1 MSDVKNSLSSI
12 VDNLIKLQR
21 NNTEIL
27 TKLSAVVNS
36 DSDVVT
42 LTLEDIANDNI
53 KTVTIPSFG
62 ALKKD
67 IERLDENITQISALN
82 NKDASVQLPDGTFR
96 TIVKSTLK
104 KSADDI
110 TTIQTP
116 TGFQS
121 KSNWFFESFLNPLL
135 YVGLN
140 FPTQLNPDT
149 IKVKMQKFILN
160 LDSDAKLNIF
170 NSQIKNNPDLSYANF
185 LDIIN
190 TNAILYTI
198 DDDILDLPPVE
209 PRFYGNFSVLRVF
222 ESTEDILVDGVNATK
237 KSQKFQLDKLTYN
250 DKNSS
255 TLETQQIKVGDSLL
269 VNKNDKSTRYKVT
282 GIDFETFTISVI
294 LAEGYDSVNI
304 GADNL
309 SFYPVEA
316 ISPEIRVG
324 IGFNEYLSVF
334 LKPINPDSNRPADN
348 YSPGISF
355 YSNELT
361 IKDTDSVIKTLDTY
375 YQEKVVDFG
384 AVLFSMTQENIPPVS
399 KAVIPNIPGAIPSDF
414 KVVQI
419 NKHATDGQSNEDIKS
434 LNKEKTSLKSEL
446 GDIDKAISTKR
457 QQISTKNYKSDIE
470 RDSDSNQLKTLIE
483 KRAATESLYNSVVSD
498 ILTKAED
505 KTTSTANAKYRVRGF
520 WPLPTSKIATDGS
533 EQSVIQFKIEYRY
546 LTKGGAANN
555 LQEFDFVDSDGN
567 TQKGIYSNWVC
578 MRSALRERGFDSD
591 SGRYYWKDQDTENGE
606 QVNINQLDI
615 AIRPNETVEIR
626 IKSLSE
632 AGYPANP
639 IESDWCNIVTVEFP
653 DDLGISKDILSIID
667 ETNNEKVKVRL
678 NEDLTAKGVYSHIDD
693 QFVQNSIT
701 WKHQSANIAS
711 GFLSEERNIISLLD
725 YLKSLEDKISSLEA
739 QINKTVGIL
748 LVKVEDESGN
758 QKIVQNN
765 SSIPIF
771 AGNYKDEVSSLDEPK
786 GTIITKNYFIRI
798 ENDAATP
805 IQLSAALVENNAS
818 IGAVNEFGS
827 KFEAAQS
834 INYELPTL
842 GLSNPPISDINASP
856 KLAYNLPFQS
866 SQVKGQFI
874 YSRNKDITSVKTIV
888 TSTGNITTDRNQFDP
903 LTAIPLTPVVD
914 NYKKDNDFFVWDGQ
928 AVSSTVV
935 NGIKSD
941 DLIDG
946 NLDGK
951 IFVHCQHPD
960 LHDNVFIP
968 NPTSGPYL
976 TTQDWID
983 RNTTVNK
990 NANLEVST
998 NNSSTYFLQ
1007 TGFKSLL
1014 STDSQSNSFID
1025 ITNKI
1030 SFQEND
1036 KYLLGAGSCGS
1047 YLYVSPLS
1055 YEDVRVE
1062 GNDLVSKKELNSG
1075 STNAIVLQVV
1085 YQYRMTD
1092 YFGPGKLGI
1101 GKVSGKDGVTQLQ
1114 YTKILGLDIYY
1125 DKSKFSFDLEISAR
1139 YKSNSISTSDVPS
1152 STFQNTI
1159 NQTTNNI
1166 SQITPTIS

>member
-361 IKDTDSVIKTLDTY
+361 IKDTDSIIKTLDTY

-399 KAVIPNIPGAIPSDF
+399 KAIVPNVPEAVANDF

-434 LNKEKTSLKSEL
+434 LNKEKLSLKSEL
-446 GDIDKAISTKR
+446 GDLDKAISTKR
-457 QQISTKNYKSDIE
+457 QSISTKNYKSDIQ
-470 RDSDSNQLKTLIE
+470 RDSDANQLKTLIE

-520 WPLPTSKIATDGS
+520 WPLPTNRIATDGS

-555 LQEFDFVDSDGN
+555 LQEFDFTDADGN
-567 TQKGIYSNWVC
+567 TQKGVYSNWVC
-578 MRSALRERGFDSD
+578 MKSSLRERFFDINT
-591 SGRYYWKDQDTENGE
+591 GRYYWKEQSTENGE

-615 AIRPNETVEIR
+615 PIRPNETVEIR

-639 IESDWCNIVTVEFP
+639 IESEFCNIVSIEFP

-678 NEDLTAKGVYSHIDD
+678 NEDLTERGVYTHIDD

-748 LVKVEDESGN
+748 LVKVEDEAGN
-758 QKIVQNN
+758 QKIIQNN
-765 SSIPIF
+765 TNTSIF

-798 ENDAATP
+798 ENEAATP
-805 IQLSAALVENNAS
+805 IQLSAALIDNNAS
-818 IGAVNEFGS
+818 NDDFGS
-827 KFEAAQS
+827 KFER
-834 INYELPTL
+834 PTSQYLNPSL
-842 GLSNPPISDINASP
+842 GLSNPSIDDISASA
-856 KLAYNLPFQS
+856 KLAQYLPYQS
-866 SQVKGQFI
+866 AQVKGQFI
-874 YSRNKDITSVKTIV
+874 YSRNQDITAVKTLYKTNGSLTNNFYTFDALV
-888 TSTGNITTDRNQFDP
+888 TG
-903 LTAIPLTPVVD
+903 AG
-914 NYKKDNDFFVWDGQ
+914 NYKTNNKFFIWDGTLPT
-928 AVSSTVV
+928 S
-935 NGIKSD
+935 
-941 DLIDG
+941 IDIQG
-946 NLDGK
+946 EEVDS
-951 IFVHCQHPD
+951 FTFAPDQVYVHCQHPD
-960 LHDNVFIP
+960 LST
-968 NPTSGPYL
+968 NPFTISASGTYP
-976 TTQDWID
+976 TVGDWII
-983 RNTTVNK
+983 K
-990 NANLEVST
+990 NATVSRNANEKVGDT
-998 NNSSTYFLQ
+998 TTATSFFAQ
-1007 TGFKSLL
+1007 TEYDKGTLGSY
-1014 STDSQSNSFID
+1014 SD

-1036 KYLLGAGSCGS
+1036 KYLLGKRSCGS
-1047 YLYVSPLS
+1047 YLYLSPLN
-1055 YEDVRVE
+1055 YDDIRVD
-1062 GNDLVSKKELNSG
+1062 GNDKKSKKELPTG
-1075 STNAIVLQVV
+1075 SSSAVVLQVV

-1101 GKVSGKDGVTQLQ
+1101 GKISGEDGVTQLQ

-1125 DKSKFSFDLEISAR
+1125 DESKFSFDLEVTSR
-1139 YKSNSISTSDVPS
+1139 YKSNSIGTSDVPS
-1152 STFQNTI
+1152 SSFQNTI
-1159 NQTTNNI
+1159 NQTTNSV

>member
-36 DSDVVT
+36 DADVVT

-110 TTIQTP
+110 VKVQTP
-116 TGFQS
+116 TGFKS

-140 FPTQLNPDT
+140 FPTQLDPDT
-149 IKVKMQKFILN
+149 TKVKMQKFILN
-160 LDSDAKLNIF
+160 LDTEAKLNIF
-170 NSQIKNNPDLSYANF
+170 NLQIKNNPDLSYADF
-185 LDIIN
+185 LDLIN
-190 TNAILYTI
+190 TNGILYTI
-198 DDDILDLPPVE
+198 DDDVLDLPPVE

-222 ESTEDILVDGVNATK
+222 ESTENIVVDGVDTTK
-237 KSQKFQLDKLTYN
+237 KTQKFQLDKITYN

-255 TLETQQIKVGDSLL
+255 TLETQQLKVGDSLL

-361 IKDTDSVIKTLDTY
+361 IKDTDSVVKTLDTY

-399 KAVIPNIPGAIPSDF
+399 KAIVPNVPQAVVNDF

-434 LNKEKTSLKSEL
+434 LNKEKLSLKSEL
-446 GDIDKAISTKR
+446 GDLDKAISTKR

-470 RDSDSNQLKTLIE
+470 RDSDNNQLQTLIE

-520 WPLPTSKIATDGS
+520 WPLPENRIATDGS
-533 EQSVIQFKIEYRY
+533 EQSVIQFKIQYRY

-555 LQEFDFVDSDGN
+555 LQEFDFSDADGN
-567 TQKGIYSNWVC
+567 TQKGVYSNWVS
-578 MRSALRERGFDSD
+578 MKSPLRERYFDAD
-591 SGRYYWKDQDTENGE
+591 TGRYYWKEQDTENGE

-615 AIRPNETVEIR
+615 PIRPNETVEIK

-639 IESDWCNIVTVEFP
+639 IESEFCNIISIEFP

-678 NEDLTAKGVYSHIDD
+678 NEDLTERGVYTHIND

-711 GFLSEERNIISLLD
+711 GFLSEERNVISLLD

-748 LVKVEDESGN
+748 LIKVEDESGN

-765 SSIPIF
+765 TTVPIF

-805 IQLSAALVENNAS
+805 IQLSAALKSNVSSLAFDND
-818 IGAVNEFGS
+818 GS
-827 KFEAAQS
+827 KFEQASTQYS
-834 INYELPTL
+834 TLPSL
-842 GLSNPPISDINASP
+842 GLSNPANEDITNP
-856 KLAYNLPFQS
+856 NHTAYNLPYQS
-866 SQVKGQFI
+866 AQVKGQFI
-874 YSRNKDITSVKTIV
+874 YSRGSDITTTKDLFEAPNTILGNMHRFENNI
-888 TSTGNITTDRNQFDP
+888 STTTIN
-903 LTAIPLTPVVD
+903 
-914 NYKKDNDFFVWDGQ
+914 NYKVNSNFFIWDGVQ
-928 AVSSTVV
+928 TTSGVV
-935 NGIKSD
+935 NGHEASTVTFD
-941 DLIDG
+941 P
-946 NLDGK
+946 NQVY
-951 IFVHCQHPD
+951 VHCQHPD
-960 LHDNVFIP
+960 LFNTNTIVNDEWIDKNTSISRASNLNVFA
-968 NPTSGPYL
+968 NPTDFY
-976 TTQDWID
+976 
-983 RNTTVNK
+983 K
-990 NANLEVST
+990 
-998 NNSSTYFLQ
+998 Q
-1007 TGFKSLL
+1007 TAFGQGSIGAI
-1014 STDSQSNSFID
+1014 TDT
-1025 ITNKI
+1025 TNKI

-1036 KYLLGAGSCGS
+1036 KYLLGERSCGC
-1047 YLYVSPLS
+1047 YLYLSPLG
-1055 YEDVRVE
+1055 YENIRVE
-1062 GNDLVSKKELNSG
+1062 GNDKISKKELSLG
-1075 STNAIVLQVV
+1075 SSNAIVLQVV

-1092 YFGPGKLGI
+1092 YFGAGKLGI
-1101 GKVSGKDGVTQLQ
+1101 GKISGKDGITQLE
-1114 YTKILGLDIYY
+1114 YRKILGLDLYY
-1125 DKSKFSFDLEISAR
+1125 DESKFSFDIEITSR
-1139 YKSNSISTSDVPS
+1139 YKSNSISASDVPS

-1159 NQTTNNI
+1159 NQTTNNVN
-1166 SQITPTIS
+1166 QITPNI

>member
-1 MSDVKNSLSSI
+1 MSDVKNSLSSVI
-12 VDNLIKLQR
+12 DNLIKLQR

-36 DSDVVT
+36 DADVVT

-82 NKDASVQLPDGTFR
+82 NKDASIQLPDGTFR

-110 TTIQTP
+110 TSVQTP
-116 TGFQS
+116 IGFKS

-140 FPTQLNPDT
+140 FPAQLNPDT
-149 IKVKMQKFILN
+149 TKVKMQKFILN

-170 NSQIKNNPDLSYANF
+170 NSQIKNNPDLSYADF

-190 TNAILYTI
+190 SNAILYTI

-222 ESTEDILVDGVNATK
+222 ESTEDIIVDGVSATK

-282 GIDFETFTISVI
+282 GIDFETFTVSVI

-304 GADNL
+304 GANNL

-361 IKDTDSVIKTLDTY
+361 IKDTDSVVKTLDTY

-399 KAVIPNIPGAIPSDF
+399 KAVIPNVPEVVSTDF

-434 LNKEKTSLKSEL
+434 LNKEKISLKSEL

-470 RDSDSNQLKTLIE
+470 RDSDSNQLSTLIE

-520 WPLPTSKIATDGS
+520 WPLPTNKVATDGS

-555 LQEFDFVDSDGN
+555 LQEFDFVNADGN
-567 TQKGIYSNWVC
+567 TQKGVYSNWVS
-578 MRSALRERGFDSD
+578 MKSSLRERAFDSNT
-591 SGRYYWKDQDTENGE
+591 GRYYWKDQDTENGE

-615 AIRPNETVEIR
+615 AIRPNETVEVR

-639 IESDWCNIVTVEFP
+639 IESEWCNIVTVEFP

-678 NEDLTAKGVYSHIDD
+678 NEDLTERGVYTHIDD

-725 YLKSLEDKISSLEA
+725 YLKSLEDKIASLEA
-739 QINKTVGIL
+739 QINKTVGVL
-748 LVKVEDESGN
+748 LVKVEDENGN

-765 SSIPIF
+765 TTVPIF

-805 IQLSAALVENNAS
+805 IQLSAALKDNNSAITINEN
-818 IGAVNEFGS
+818 GS
-827 KFEAAQS
+827 KFTQVGGDYVVAPLA
-834 INYELPTL
+834 I
-842 GLSNPPISDINASP
+842 SNPTVEE
-856 KLAYNLPFQS
+856 LANIDTSTSSRTTFNLPYQS
-866 SQVKGQFI
+866 SQVKGQFVYI
-874 YSRNKDITSVKTIV
+874 RKNDITTVKTIYDNA
-888 TSTGNITTDRNQFDP
+888 TGLANDTYVFDGVG
-903 LTAIPLTPVVD
+903 LGTATADYKQD
-914 NYKKDNDFFVWDGQ
+914 NKFFVWDG
-928 AVSSTVV
+928 SDTTTTV
-935 NGIKSD
+935 NGTEPGTFSVNNIY
-941 DLIDG
+941 
-946 NLDGK
+946 
-951 IFVHCQHPD
+951 VHCQHPD
-960 LHDNVFIP
+960 LYN
-968 NPTSGPYL
+968 N
-976 TTQDWID
+976 
-983 RNTTVNK
+983 TVN
-990 NANLEVST
+990 ST
-998 NNSSTYFLQ
+998 NSLDWRIKNTSITKNSNKNFTDYPTDYYNQ
-1007 TGFKSLL
+1007 TGYLAGV
-1014 STDSQSNSFID
+1014 QNSID
-1025 ITNKI
+1025 MSNKI

-1036 KYLLGAGSCGS
+1036 KYLLGEYSCGS
-1047 YLYVSPLS
+1047 YLYLSPIS
-1055 YEDVRVE
+1055 YDDVRVS
-1062 GNDLVSKKELNSG
+1062 GNDLTSKKELDSG
-1075 STNAIVLQVV
+1075 SANAIVLQVV

-1101 GKVSGKDGVTQLQ
+1101 GKISGKDGVTQLE
-1114 YTKILGLDIYY
+1114 YRKILGLDIYY
-1125 DKSKFSFDLEISAR
+1125 DESKFSFDIEIASR
-1139 YKSNSISTSDVPS
+1139 YKSNSIGISDVPS

-1159 NQTTNNI
+1159 NQTTNNV
-1166 SQITPTIS
+1166 SQITPTI

>member
-36 DSDVVT
+36 DADVVT

-110 TTIQTP
+110 TTVQTP
-116 TGFQS
+116 TGFKS

-140 FPTQLNPDT
+140 FPAQLNPDT
-149 IKVKMQKFILN
+149 TKVKMQKFILN

-170 NSQIKNNPDLSYANF
+170 NLQIKNNPDLSYANF

-222 ESTEDILVDGVNATK
+222 ESTENVLVDGVTASK

-255 TLETQQIKVGDSLL
+255 ILETQQIKVGDSLL
-269 VNKNDKSTRYKVT
+269 VNKNDKSTRYKIT
-282 GIDFETFTISVI
+282 GIDFETFTVSVI

-361 IKDTDSVIKTLDTY
+361 IKDTDSAIKTLDTY

-399 KAVIPNIPGAIPSDF
+399 KAVVPNVPQVVSNDF

-434 LNKEKTSLKSEL
+434 LNKEKLSLKSEL
-446 GDIDKAISTKR
+446 GDLDKAISTKR
-457 QQISTKNYKSDIE
+457 QGISTKNYKSDIE
-470 RDSDSNQLKTLIE
+470 RDSDANQLSTLIE

-505 KTTSTANAKYRVRGF
+505 KTTSSANAKYRVRGF
-520 WPLPTSKIATDGS
+520 WPLPTNKIATDGS

-555 LQEFDFVDSDGN
+555 LQEFDFTDSDGN
-567 TQKGIYSNWVC
+567 TQKGVYSNWVS
-578 MRSALRERGFDSD
+578 MKSPLRERYFDID
-591 SGRYYWKDQDTENGE
+591 TGRYYWKEQDTENGE

-615 AIRPNETVEIR
+615 AIRPNETVEIK

-639 IESDWCNIVTVEFP
+639 IESEFCNIVSIEFP

-678 NEDLTAKGVYSHIDD
+678 NEDLTERGVYAHIDD
-693 QFVQNSIT
+693 QFVQNGIT

-725 YLKSLEDKISSLEA
+725 YLKTLEDKISSLEA

-748 LVKVEDESGN
+748 LVKIEDESGN

-765 SSIPIF
+765 TSVPIF

-805 IQLSAALVENNAS
+805 IQLSVALERNNATIS
-818 IGAVNEFGS
+818 NQDGS
-827 KFEAAQS
+827 KLTGVGS
-834 INYELPTL
+834 DYLKSPL
-842 GLSNPPISDINASP
+842 GLSNPKSEDIVSKTTAF
-856 KLAYNLPFQS
+856 KLPFQS

-874 YSRNKDITSVKTIV
+874 YSRFKDITTTKTLYESSGTVLGDIYKFDGF
-888 TSTGNITTDRNQFDP
+888 TGTLPINTQ
-903 LTAIPLTPVVD
+903 
-914 NYKKDNDFFVWDGQ
+914 NYKIDNKFFIWDGN
-928 AVSSTVV
+928 APSTTVI
-935 NGIKSD
+935 NGHKAD
-941 DLIDG
+941 EVTFDIDRTY
-946 NLDGK
+946 
-951 IFVHCQHPD
+951 VHCQHPD
-960 LHDNVFIP
+960 LFDGNVTIDADWK
-968 NPTSGPYL
+968 NSNTSI
-976 TTQDWID
+976 TK
-983 RNTTVNK
+983 NSNK
-990 NANLEVST
+990 NSS
-998 NNSSTYFLQ
+998 NSEFYQQAS
-1007 TGFKSLL
+1007 FKNGSSLL
-1014 STDSQSNSFID
+1014 TSVTSS
-1025 ITNKI
+1025 NKI

-1036 KYLLGAGSCGS
+1036 KYLLGPASCGS
-1047 YLYVSPLS
+1047 YLYLSPLDYS
-1055 YEDVRVE
+1055 SVRVE
-1062 GNDLVSKKELNSG
+1062 GNDKTSKKELPFGAGSG
-1075 STNAIVLQVV
+1075 ITLQVV

-1092 YFGPGKLGI
+1092 YFGAGKLGI
-1101 GKVSGKDGVTQLQ
+1101 GKVSGQDGITQLQ

-1125 DKSKFSFDLEISAR
+1125 DESKFSFDIEISSR
-1139 YKSNSISTSDVPS
+1139 YKSNSIGASDVPS

-1159 NQTTNNI
+1159 NQTTNNV

>member
-36 DSDVVT
+36 DADVVT

-110 TTIQTP
+110 VKVQTP
-116 TGFQS
+116 TGFKS

-140 FPTQLNPDT
+140 FPAQLDPDT
-149 IKVKMQKFILN
+149 TKVKMQKFILN
-160 LDSDAKLNIF
+160 LDTETKLNIF
-170 NSQIKNNPDLSYANF
+170 NLQIKNNPDLSYADF
-185 LDIIN
+185 LDLIN
-190 TNAILYTI
+190 TNGILYTI

-222 ESTEDILVDGVNATK
+222 ESTENIVVDGVDTTK
-237 KSQKFQLDKLTYN
+237 KTQKFQLDKITYN

-255 TLETQQIKVGDSLL
+255 TLETQQLKVGDSLL

-282 GIDFETFTISVI
+282 GIDFETFTVSVI

-361 IKDTDSVIKTLDTY
+361 IKDTDSVVKTLDTY

-399 KAVIPNIPGAIPSDF
+399 KAIVPNVPQAVVNDF

-434 LNKEKTSLKSEL
+434 LNKEKLSLKSEL
-446 GDIDKAISTKR
+446 GDLDKAISTKR

-470 RDSDSNQLKTLIE
+470 RDSDNNQLQTLIE

-520 WPLPTSKIATDGS
+520 WPLPENRIATDGS
-533 EQSVIQFKIEYRY
+533 EQSVIQFKIQYRY

-555 LQEFDFVDSDGN
+555 LQEFDFSDADGN
-567 TQKGIYSNWVC
+567 TQKGVYSNWVS
-578 MRSALRERGFDSD
+578 MKSSLRERYFDAD
-591 SGRYYWKDQDTENGE
+591 TGRYYWKEQDTENGE

-615 AIRPNETVEIR
+615 PIRPNETVEIK

-639 IESDWCNIVTVEFP
+639 IESEFCNVISIEFP

-678 NEDLTAKGVYSHIDD
+678 NEDLTEKGVYTHIDD

-739 QINKTVGIL
+739 QINKSVGIL
-748 LVKVEDESGN
+748 LVKIEDESGN

-765 SSIPIF
+765 TTIPIF

-786 GTIITKNYFIRI
+786 GTIVTKNYFIRI

-805 IQLSAALVENNAS
+805 IQLSAALKSNVS
-818 IGAVNEFGS
+818 SLTFDDDGS
-827 KFEAAQS
+827 KFEQASNQYS
-834 INYELPTL
+834 ILPSL
-842 GLSNPPISDINASP
+842 GLSNPANEDITNVNHT
-856 KLAYNLPFQS
+856 AYNLPYQS
-866 SQVKGQFI
+866 AQVKGQFI
-874 YSRNKDITSVKTIV
+874 YSRGSDITTIKELFETPNTIV
-888 TSTGNITTDRNQFDP
+888 GNMYRFENNIPTTTIN
-903 LTAIPLTPVVD
+903 
-914 NYKKDNDFFVWDGQ
+914 NYKVNSSFFIWDGVQ
-928 AVSSTVV
+928 TTSGVV
-935 NGIKSD
+935 NGHEASTVTFD
-941 DLIDG
+941 S
-946 NLDGK
+946 NQVY
-951 IFVHCQHPD
+951 VHCQHPD
-960 LHDNVFIP
+960 LFN
-968 NPTSGPYL
+968 T
-976 TTQDWID
+976 
-983 RNTTVNK
+983 NTTVDDEWIDK
-990 NANLEVST
+990 NTSISKASNLNVFDNPT
-998 NNSSTYFLQ
+998 DFYKQ
-1007 TGFKSLL
+1007 TAFGQGSIGTI
-1014 STDSQSNSFID
+1014 TDT
-1025 ITNKI
+1025 TNKI

-1036 KYLLGAGSCGS
+1036 KYLLGGRSCGC
-1047 YLYVSPLS
+1047 YLYLSPLG
-1055 YEDVRVE
+1055 YENIRVE
-1062 GNDLVSKKELNSG
+1062 GNDKISKKELSLGG
-1075 STNAIVLQVV
+1075 SNAIVLQVV

-1092 YFGPGKLGI
+1092 YFGAGKLGI
-1101 GKVSGKDGVTQLQ
+1101 GKISGKDGITQLE
-1114 YTKILGLDIYY
+1114 YRKILGLDLYY
-1125 DKSKFSFDLEISAR
+1125 DESKFSFDIEITSR
-1139 YKSNSISTSDVPS
+1139 YKSNSISASDVPS

-1159 NQTTNNI
+1159 NQTTNNVN
-1166 SQITPTIS
+1166 QITPNI

>member
-27 TKLSAVVNS
+27 TKLSSVVNS

-104 KSADDI
+104 KSAEDI
-110 TTIQTP
+110 TSVQIP

-140 FPTQLNPDT
+140 FPAQLNPDT
-149 IKVKMQKFILN
+149 TKVKMQKFILN

-170 NSQIKNNPDLSYANF
+170 NSQIKNNPDLTYSNF

-190 TNAILYTI
+190 SNGILYTI

-209 PRFYGNFSVLRVF
+209 PRFFGNFSVLRVF
-222 ESTEDILVDGVNATK
+222 ESTENIVVDGVDSTK
-237 KSQKFQLDKLTYN
+237 KTQKFQLDKLTYN

-255 TLETQQIKVGDSLL
+255 TLETQQLKIGDSLL

-361 IKDTDSVIKTLDTY
+361 IKDTDSIIKTLDTY

-399 KAVIPNIPGAIPSDF
+399 KAIVPNVPEAVANDF

-434 LNKEKTSLKSEL
+434 LNKEKLSLKSEL
-446 GDIDKAISTKR
+446 GDLDKAISTKR
-457 QQISTKNYKSDIE
+457 QSISTKNYKSDIQ
-470 RDSDSNQLKTLIE
+470 RDSDANQLKTLIE

-520 WPLPTSKIATDGS
+520 WPLPTNRIASDGS

-555 LQEFDFVDSDGN
+555 LQEFDFTDADGN
-567 TQKGIYSNWVC
+567 TQKGVYSNWVC
-578 MRSALRERGFDSD
+578 IKSSLRERFFDINT
-591 SGRYYWKDQDTENGE
+591 GRYYWKEQSTENGE

-615 AIRPNETVEIR
+615 PIRPNETVEIR

-639 IESDWCNIVTVEFP
+639 IESEFCNIVSIEFP

-678 NEDLTAKGVYSHIDD
+678 NEDLTERGVYTHIDD

-748 LVKVEDESGN
+748 LVKVEDEAGN
-758 QKIVQNN
+758 QKIIQNN
-765 SSIPIF
+765 TSTSIF

-798 ENDAATP
+798 ENEAATP
-805 IQLSAALVENNAS
+805 IQLSAALVDNNAS
-818 IGAVNEFGS
+818 NDDFGS
-827 KFEAAQS
+827 KFER
-834 INYELPTL
+834 PTSQYRNPSL
-842 GLSNPPISDINASP
+842 GLSNPSIDDLTATD
-856 KLAYNLPFQS
+856 KLAQNLPYQS
-866 SQVKGQFI
+866 AQVKGQFI
-874 YSRNKDITSVKTIV
+874 YSRNQDITAVKTLYKTNGSLTNDFYTFDTALV
-888 TSTGNITTDRNQFDP
+888 TG
-903 LTAIPLTPVVD
+903 AG
-914 NYKKDNDFFVWDGQ
+914 NYKTDNKFFIWDGTLPT
-928 AVSSTVV
+928 VSDIQGEEV
-935 NGIKSD
+935 
-941 DLIDG
+941 DG
-946 NLDGK
+946 FTFASNQVY
-951 IFVHCQHPD
+951 VHCQHPD
-960 LHDNVFIP
+960 LSNIP
-968 NPTSGPYL
+968 FTISPSGTYQ
-976 TTQDWID
+976 TVDDWIF
-983 RNTTVNK
+983 K
-990 NANLEVST
+990 NATVSRNANEKVGDT
-998 NNSSTYFLQ
+998 TTATSFFAQ
-1007 TGFKSLL
+1007 TEYARGTLGSY
-1014 STDSQSNSFID
+1014 SD

-1036 KYLLGAGSCGS
+1036 KYLLGKRSCGS
-1047 YLYVSPLS
+1047 YLYLSPLN
-1055 YEDVRVE
+1055 YDDIRVD
-1062 GNDLVSKKELNSG
+1062 GNDKKSKKELPTG
-1075 STNAIVLQVV
+1075 SSSAVVLQVV

-1101 GKVSGKDGVTQLQ
+1101 GKISGEDGVTQLQ

-1125 DKSKFSFDLEISAR
+1125 DESKFSFDLEVTSR
-1139 YKSNSISTSDVPS
+1139 YKSNSIGTSDVPS
-1152 STFQNTI
+1152 SSFQNTI
-1159 NQTTNNI
+1159 NQTTNSV

>member
-36 DSDVVT
+36 DADVVT

-110 TTIQTP
+110 TTVQTP
-116 TGFQS
+116 TGFKS

-140 FPTQLNPDT
+140 FPAQLNPDT
-149 IKVKMQKFILN
+149 TKVKMQKFILN

-170 NSQIKNNPDLSYANF
+170 NLQIKNNPDLSYANF

-222 ESTEDILVDGVNATK
+222 ESTENVLVDGVTASK

-255 TLETQQIKVGDSLL
+255 ILETQQIKVGDSLL

-282 GIDFETFTISVI
+282 GIDFETFTVSVI

-361 IKDTDSVIKTLDTY
+361 IKDTDSAIKTLDTY

-399 KAVIPNIPGAIPSDF
+399 KAVVPNVPQVVSNDF

-434 LNKEKTSLKSEL
+434 LNKEKLSLKSEL
-446 GDIDKAISTKR
+446 GDLDKAISTKR
-457 QQISTKNYKSDIE
+457 QGISTKNYKSDIE
-470 RDSDSNQLKTLIE
+470 RDSDANQLSSLIE

-520 WPLPTSKIATDGS
+520 WPLPTNKIATDGS

-555 LQEFDFVDSDGN
+555 LQEFDFTDADGN
-567 TQKGIYSNWVC
+567 TQKGVYSNWVS
-578 MRSALRERGFDSD
+578 MKSPLRERYFDID
-591 SGRYYWKDQDTENGE
+591 TGRYFWKEQNTENGE

-615 AIRPNETVEIR
+615 AIRPNETVEIK

-639 IESDWCNIVTVEFP
+639 IESEFCNIVSIEFP

-678 NEDLTAKGVYSHIDD
+678 NEDLSERGVYTHIDD

-748 LVKVEDESGN
+748 LVKIEDESGN

-765 SSIPIF
+765 TNISIF

-786 GTIITKNYFIRI
+786 GTIITKSYFIRI

-805 IQLSAALVENNAS
+805 IQLSAALKDNNADTDD
-818 IGAVNEFGS
+818 FGS
-827 KFEAAQS
+827 RFQ
-834 INYELPTL
+834 LPVDVQYSTPVL
-842 GLSNPPISDINASP
+842 GLSNPSNTDLLASP
-856 KLAYNLPFQS
+856 KLAQNLPYQS
-866 SQVKGQFI
+866 SQVQGQFI
-874 YSRNKDITSVKTIV
+874 YSRLKDITTVKTLYG
-888 TSTGNITTDRNQFDP
+888 SSGLPNNFYKFD
-903 LTAIPLTPVVD
+903 TATIP
-914 NYKKDNDFFVWDGQ
+914 
-928 AVSSTVV
+928 SSTVTGNYKTDNNFFIWNGTIPLSNTV
-935 NGIKSD
+935 VGIKN
-941 DLIDG
+941 DG
-946 NLDGK
+946 FVYNADQVY
-951 IFVHCQHPD
+951 VHCQHPE
-960 LHDNVFIP
+960 LSTIP
-968 NPTSGPYL
+968 FTINTKYPTIE
-976 TTQDWID
+976 DWIF
-983 RNTTVNK
+983 K
-990 NANLEVST
+990 NATISKDANKKVGET
-998 NNSSTYFLQ
+998 DFFEQ
-1007 TGFKSLL
+1007 TGFEKGTLG
-1014 STDSQSNSFID
+1014 SFND

-1036 KYLLGAGSCGS
+1036 KYLLGKRSCGS
-1047 YLYVSPLS
+1047 YLYLSPLG
-1055 YEDVRVE
+1055 YDDIRVE
-1062 GNDLVSKKELNSG
+1062 GNDKKSKKELSTG
-1075 STNAIVLQVV
+1075 SSSAIVLQVV

-1092 YFGPGKLGI
+1092 YFGPGKLGL
-1101 GKVSGKDGVTQLQ
+1101 GKISGEDGVTQLQ

-1125 DKSKFSFDLEISAR
+1125 DESKFSFDLEISSR
-1139 YKSNSISTSDVPS
+1139 YKSNSISASDVPS

-1159 NQTTNNI
+1159 NQTTNSV

>member
-27 TKLSAVVNS
+27 TKLSSVVNS

-67 IERLDENITQISALN
+67 IERLDENISQMSALN

-104 KSADDI
+104 KSAEDI
-110 TTIQTP
+110 TSVQTP

-121 KSNWFFESFLNPLL
+121 KNNWFFESFLNPLL

-140 FPTQLNPDT
+140 FPAQLNPDT

-160 LDSDAKLNIF
+160 LNTDAKLNIF

-185 LDIIN
+185 LDLIN
-190 TNAILYTI
+190 TNGILYTI

-222 ESTEDILVDGVNATK
+222 ESTENIIVDGVDATK
-237 KSQKFQLDKLTYN
+237 KTQKFQLDKLTYN

-255 TLETQQIKVGDSLL
+255 TLETQQLKIGDSLL

-282 GIDFETFTISVI
+282 GIDFETFTVSVI

-361 IKDTDSVIKTLDTY
+361 IKDTDSIVKTLDTY

-399 KAVIPNIPGAIPSDF
+399 KAIVPNVPEAVANDF

-434 LNKEKTSLKSEL
+434 LNKEKLSLKSEL
-446 GDIDKAISTKR
+446 GDLDKAISTKR
-457 QQISTKNYKSDIE
+457 QSISTKNYKSDIQ
-470 RDSDSNQLKTLIE
+470 RDSDANQLKTLIE

-505 KTTSTANAKYRVRGF
+505 KTTSTASAKYRVRGF
-520 WPLPTSKIATDGS
+520 WPLPANRIATDGS

-555 LQEFDFVDSDGN
+555 LQEFDFSDSEGN
-567 TQKGIYSNWVC
+567 TQKGVYSNWVC
-578 MRSALRERGFDSD
+578 MKSPLRERYFDVD
-591 SGRYYWKDQDTENGE
+591 TGRYYWKEQDTENGE

-615 AIRPNETVEIR
+615 PIRPNETVEIR

-639 IESDWCNIVTVEFP
+639 IESEFCNIVSIEFP

-678 NEDLTAKGVYSHIDD
+678 NEDLTERGVYTHIDD

-748 LVKVEDESGN
+748 LVKIEDESGN

-765 SSIPIF
+765 TTVPIF

-798 ENDAATP
+798 ENESATP
-805 IQLSAALVENNAS
+805 IQLSAALVDNNAFSNEDGSRFQKPSS
-818 IGAVNEFGS
+818 IYQKPS
-827 KFEAAQS
+827 
-834 INYELPTL
+834 L
-842 GLSNPPISDINASP
+842 GLSNPSIDDLNASP
-856 KLAYNLPFQS
+856 KLAQNLPYQS
-866 SQVKGQFI
+866 SQTKGQFI
-874 YSRNKDITSVKTIV
+874 YSRLQDITTVKTLY
-888 TSTGNITTDRNQFDP
+888 STGVLANNFYTFDSNVLP
-903 LTAIPLTPVVD
+903 TAVTLG
-914 NYKKDNDFFVWDGQ
+914 NYKNDNSFFIW
-928 AVSSTVV
+928 
-935 NGIKSD
+935 NGDIPTTGSVQGISESGFVPGSD
-941 DLIDG
+941 QVY
-946 NLDGK
+946 
-951 IFVHCQHPD
+951 VHCQHPD
-960 LHDNVFIP
+960 LFDNPFNI
-968 NPTSGPYL
+968 TSGAY
-976 TTQDWID
+976 
-983 RNTTVNK
+983 TTVFDWVYK
-990 NANLEVST
+990 NATVSKDA
-998 NNSSTYFLQ
+998 NQNVKDNPSSYYQQ
-1007 TGFKSLL
+1007 TGYNTPGSLG
-1014 STDSQSNSFID
+1014 SYSD

-1036 KYLLGAGSCGS
+1036 KYLLGERSCGS
-1047 YLYVSPLS
+1047 YLYLSPLN
-1055 YEDVRVE
+1055 YDDIRVE
-1062 GNDLVSKKELNSG
+1062 GNDKISKKELTSG
-1075 STNAIVLQVV
+1075 SSNAVVLQVV

-1125 DKSKFSFDLEISAR
+1125 DESKFSFDLEVTSR

-1159 NQTTNNI
+1159 NQTTNNV
-1166 SQITPTIS
+1166 SQITPSIS

>member
-36 DSDVVT
+36 DADVVT

-82 NKDASVQLPDGTFR
+82 NKDASIQLPDGTFR

-110 TTIQTP
+110 TSVQTP
-116 TGFQS
+116 IGFKS

-140 FPTQLNPDT
+140 FPAQLNPDT
-149 IKVKMQKFILN
+149 TKVKMQKFILN

-170 NSQIKNNPDLSYANF
+170 NSQIKNNPDLSYADF

-190 TNAILYTI
+190 SNAILYTI

-222 ESTEDILVDGVNATK
+222 ESTEDIIVDGVSATK

-282 GIDFETFTISVI
+282 GIDFETFTVSVI

-304 GADNL
+304 GANNL

-361 IKDTDSVIKTLDTY
+361 IKDTDSVVKTLDTY

-399 KAVIPNIPGAIPSDF
+399 KAVIPNVPEAVSTDF

-434 LNKEKTSLKSEL
+434 LNKEKISLKSEL

-470 RDSDSNQLKTLIE
+470 RDSDSNQLSTLIE

-520 WPLPTSKIATDGS
+520 WPLPTNKVATDGS

-555 LQEFDFVDSDGN
+555 LQEFDFVNADGN
-567 TQKGIYSNWVC
+567 TQKGVYSNWVS
-578 MRSALRERGFDSD
+578 MKSSLRERAFDSNT
-591 SGRYYWKDQDTENGE
+591 GRYYWKDQDTENGE

-615 AIRPNETVEIR
+615 AIRPNETVEVR

-639 IESDWCNIVTVEFP
+639 IESEWCNIVTVEFP

-678 NEDLTAKGVYSHIDD
+678 NEDLTERGVYTHIDD

-725 YLKSLEDKISSLEA
+725 YLKSLEDKIASLEA
-739 QINKTVGIL
+739 QINKTVGVL
-748 LVKVEDESGN
+748 LVKVEDENGN

-765 SSIPIF
+765 TTVPIF

-805 IQLSAALVENNAS
+805 IQLSAALKDNNSAITINEN
-818 IGAVNEFGS
+818 GS
-827 KFEAAQS
+827 KFTQVGTDYVVAPLA
-834 INYELPTL
+834 I
-842 GLSNPPISDINASP
+842 SNPTVEE
-856 KLAYNLPFQS
+856 LANIDTNTSSRTTFNLPYQS
-866 SQVKGQFI
+866 SQVKGQFVYI
-874 YSRNKDITSVKTIV
+874 RKNDITTVKTIYDNP
-888 TSTGNITTDRNQFDP
+888 TSLANDTYVFDGIALIGP
-903 LTAIPLTPVVD
+903 TA
-914 NYKKDNDFFVWDGQ
+914 NYKQDNKFFVWDGLD
-928 AVSSTVV
+928 TTTTV
-935 NGIKSD
+935 NGTEPGTF
-941 DLIDG
+941 LG
-946 NLDGK
+946 NN
-951 IFVHCQHPD
+951 IYVHCQHPD
-960 LHDNVFIP
+960 LYN
-968 NPTSGPYL
+968 N
-976 TTQDWID
+976 
-983 RNTTVNK
+983 TVN
-990 NANLEVST
+990 ST
-998 NNSSTYFLQ
+998 NSLDWRIKNTSITKNSNKNFTEYPTEYYNQ
-1007 TGFKSLL
+1007 TGYLAGV
-1014 STDSQSNSFID
+1014 QNSID
-1025 ITNKI
+1025 MSNKI

-1036 KYLLGAGSCGS
+1036 KYLLGEYSCGS
-1047 YLYVSPLS
+1047 YLYLSPIS
-1055 YEDVRVE
+1055 YDDVRVS
-1062 GNDLVSKKELNSG
+1062 GNDLTSKKELDSG
-1075 STNAIVLQVV
+1075 SANAIVLQVV

-1101 GKVSGKDGVTQLQ
+1101 GKISGKDGVTQLE
-1114 YTKILGLDIYY
+1114 YRKILGLDIYY
-1125 DKSKFSFDLEISAR
+1125 DESKFSFDIEIASR
-1139 YKSNSISTSDVPS
+1139 YKSNSIGISDVPS

-1159 NQTTNNI
+1159 NQTTNNV
-1166 SQITPTIS
+1166 SQITPTI

>member
-27 TKLSAVVNS
+27 TKLSSVVNS

-104 KSADDI
+104 KSAEDI
-110 TTIQTP
+110 TSVQIP

-140 FPTQLNPDT
+140 FPAQLNPDT
-149 IKVKMQKFILN
+149 TKVKMQKFILN

-170 NSQIKNNPDLSYANF
+170 NSQIKNNPDLTYSNF

-190 TNAILYTI
+190 SNGILYTI

-209 PRFYGNFSVLRVF
+209 PRFFGNFSVLRVF
-222 ESTEDILVDGVNATK
+222 ESTENIVVDGVDSTK
-237 KSQKFQLDKLTYN
+237 KTQKFQLDKLTYN

-255 TLETQQIKVGDSLL
+255 TLETQQLKIGDSLL

-361 IKDTDSVIKTLDTY
+361 IKDTDSIIKTLDTY

-399 KAVIPNIPGAIPSDF
+399 KAIVPNVPEAVANDF

-434 LNKEKTSLKSEL
+434 LNKEKLSLKSEL
-446 GDIDKAISTKR
+446 GDLDKAISTKR
-457 QQISTKNYKSDIE
+457 QSISTKNYKSDIQ
-470 RDSDSNQLKTLIE
+470 RDSDANQLKTLIE

-520 WPLPTSKIATDGS
+520 WPLPTNRIASDGS

-555 LQEFDFVDSDGN
+555 LQEFDFTDADGN
-567 TQKGIYSNWVC
+567 TQKGVYSNWVC
-578 MRSALRERGFDSD
+578 MKSSLRERFFDINT
-591 SGRYYWKDQDTENGE
+591 GRYYWKEQSTENGE

-615 AIRPNETVEIR
+615 PIRPNETVEIR

-639 IESDWCNIVTVEFP
+639 IESEFCNIVSIEFP

-678 NEDLTAKGVYSHIDD
+678 NEDLTERGVYTHIDD

-748 LVKVEDESGN
+748 LVKVEDEAGN
-758 QKIVQNN
+758 QKIIQNN
-765 SSIPIF
+765 TSTSIF

-798 ENDAATP
+798 ENEAATP
-805 IQLSAALVENNAS
+805 IQLSAALVDNNAS
-818 IGAVNEFGS
+818 NDDFGS
-827 KFEAAQS
+827 KFER
-834 INYELPTL
+834 PTSQYRNPSL
-842 GLSNPPISDINASP
+842 GLSNPSIDDLTATD
-856 KLAYNLPFQS
+856 KLAQNLPYQS
-866 SQVKGQFI
+866 AQVKGQFI
-874 YSRNKDITSVKTIV
+874 YSRNQDITAVKTLYKTNGSLTNDFYTFDTALV
-888 TSTGNITTDRNQFDP
+888 TG
-903 LTAIPLTPVVD
+903 AG
-914 NYKKDNDFFVWDGQ
+914 NYKTDNKFFIWDGTLPT
-928 AVSSTVV
+928 VSDIQGEEV
-935 NGIKSD
+935 
-941 DLIDG
+941 DG
-946 NLDGK
+946 FTFASNQVY
-951 IFVHCQHPD
+951 VHCQHPD
-960 LHDNVFIP
+960 LSNIP
-968 NPTSGPYL
+968 FTISPSGTYQ
-976 TTQDWID
+976 TVDDWIF
-983 RNTTVNK
+983 K
-990 NANLEVST
+990 NATVSRNANEKVGDT
-998 NNSSTYFLQ
+998 TTATSFFAQ
-1007 TGFKSLL
+1007 TEYARGTLGSY
-1014 STDSQSNSFID
+1014 SD

-1036 KYLLGAGSCGS
+1036 KYLLGKRSCGS
-1047 YLYVSPLS
+1047 YLYLSPLN
-1055 YEDVRVE
+1055 YDDIRVD
-1062 GNDLVSKKELNSG
+1062 GNDKKSKKELPTG
-1075 STNAIVLQVV
+1075 SSSAVVLQVV

-1101 GKVSGKDGVTQLQ
+1101 GKISGEDGVTQLQ

-1125 DKSKFSFDLEISAR
+1125 DESKFSFDLEVTSR
-1139 YKSNSISTSDVPS
+1139 YKSNSIGTSDVPS
-1152 STFQNTI
+1152 SSFQNTI
-1159 NQTTNNI
+1159 NQTTNSV

>member
-1 MSDVKNSLSSI
+1 
-12 VDNLIKLQR
+12 
-21 NNTEIL
+21 
-27 TKLSAVVNS
+27 
-36 DSDVVT
+36 
-42 LTLEDIANDNI
+42 
-53 KTVTIPSFG
+53 
-62 ALKKD
+62 
-67 IERLDENITQISALN
+67 
-82 NKDASVQLPDGTFR
+82 
-96 TIVKSTLK
+96 
-104 KSADDI
+104 
-110 TTIQTP
+110 
-116 TGFQS
+116 
-121 KSNWFFESFLNPLL
+121 
-135 YVGLN
+135 
-140 FPTQLNPDT
+140 
-149 IKVKMQKFILN
+149 MQKFILN
-160 LDSDAKLNIF
+160 LDTDAKLNIF
-170 NSQIKNNPDLSYANF
+170 NSQIKNNSDLTYSNF

-190 TNAILYTI
+190 SNGILYTI

-209 PRFYGNFSVLRVF
+209 PRFFGNFSVLRVF
-222 ESTEDILVDGVNATK
+222 ESTENIVVDGVDSTK
-237 KSQKFQLDKLTYN
+237 KTQKFQLDKLTYN

-255 TLETQQIKVGDSLL
+255 TLETQQLKIGDSLL

-361 IKDTDSVIKTLDTY
+361 IKDTDSIIKTLDTY

-399 KAVIPNIPGAIPSDF
+399 KAIVPNVPEAVANDF

-434 LNKEKTSLKSEL
+434 LNKEKLSLKSEL
-446 GDIDKAISTKR
+446 GDLDKAISTKR
-457 QQISTKNYKSDIE
+457 QSISTKNYKSDIQ
-470 RDSDSNQLKTLIE
+470 RDSDANQLKTLIE

-520 WPLPTSKIATDGS
+520 WPLPTNRIATDGS

-555 LQEFDFVDSDGN
+555 LQEFDFTDADGN
-567 TQKGIYSNWVC
+567 TQKGVYSNWVC
-578 MRSALRERGFDSD
+578 MKSSLRERYFDID
-591 SGRYYWKDQDTENGE
+591 TGRYYWKEQSTENGE

-615 AIRPNETVEIR
+615 PIRPNETVEIR

-639 IESDWCNIVTVEFP
+639 IESEFCNIVSIEFP

-678 NEDLTAKGVYSHIDD
+678 NEDLTERGVYTHIDD

-711 GFLSEERNIISLLD
+711 GFLSDERNIISLLD
-725 YLKSLEDKISSLEA
+725 YLKGLEDKISSLEA

-748 LVKVEDESGN
+748 LVKVEDEAGN
-758 QKIVQNN
+758 QKIIQNN
-765 SSIPIF
+765 TSTSIF

-798 ENDAATP
+798 ENEAATP
-805 IQLSAALVENNAS
+805 IQLSAALIDNNAS
-818 IGAVNEFGS
+818 NDDFGS
-827 KFEAAQS
+827 KFERPTAQYLNPS
-834 INYELPTL
+834 L
-842 GLSNPPISDINASP
+842 GLSNPSSDDLSATD
-856 KLAYNLPFQS
+856 KLAQNLPYQS

-874 YSRNKDITSVKTIV
+874 YSRNQDITAVKTLYKTNGSLTNDFYTFDTASV
-888 TSTGNITTDRNQFDP
+888 SGTGNYKTDN
-903 LTAIPLTPVVD
+903 
-914 NYKKDNDFFVWDGQ
+914 KFFIWDGTLPT
-928 AVSSTVV
+928 VSDIQGEDV
-935 NGIKSD
+935 
-941 DLIDG
+941 DG
-946 NLDGK
+946 FTFASNQVY
-951 IFVHCQHPD
+951 VHCQHPD
-960 LHDNVFIP
+960 LSNTPFTISP
-968 NPTSGPYL
+968 SGSYQ
-976 TTQDWID
+976 TVDDWIF
-983 RNTTVNK
+983 K
-990 NANLEVST
+990 NATVSRNANEKVGDPLHALT
-998 NNSSTYFLQ
+998 FFAQ
-1007 TGFKSLL
+1007 TEYARGTLGSY
-1014 STDSQSNSFID
+1014 SD

-1036 KYLLGAGSCGS
+1036 KYLLGKRSCGS
-1047 YLYVSPLS
+1047 YLYLSPLN
-1055 YEDVRVE
+1055 YDDIRVD
-1062 GNDLVSKKELNSG
+1062 GNDKKSKKELPTG
-1075 STNAIVLQVV
+1075 SSSAVVLQVV

-1101 GKVSGKDGVTQLQ
+1101 GKISGEDGVTQLQ

-1125 DKSKFSFDLEISAR
+1125 DESKFSFDLEVTSR
-1139 YKSNSISTSDVPS
+1139 YKSNSIGTSDVPS
-1152 STFQNTI
+1152 SSFQNTI
-1159 NQTTNNI
+1159 NQTTNNV

>member
-36 DSDVVT
+36 DADVVT

-110 TTIQTP
+110 VKVQTP
-116 TGFQS
+116 TGFKS

-140 FPTQLNPDT
+140 FPTQLDPDT
-149 IKVKMQKFILN
+149 TKVKMQKFILN
-160 LDSDAKLNIF
+160 LDTDAKLNIF
-170 NSQIKNNPDLSYANF
+170 NSQIKNNPELSYADF
-185 LDIIN
+185 LDLIN
-190 TNAILYTI
+190 TNGILYTI
-198 DDDILDLPPVE
+198 DDDVLDLPPVE

-222 ESTEDILVDGVNATK
+222 ESTENIVVDGVDTTK
-237 KSQKFQLDKLTYN
+237 KTQKFQLDKITYN

-255 TLETQQIKVGDSLL
+255 TLETQQLKVGDSLL

-309 SFYPVEA
+309 SFYPDEA

-361 IKDTDSVIKTLDTY
+361 IKDTDSVVKTLDTY

-399 KAVIPNIPGAIPSDF
+399 KAIVPNVPQAVASDF

-434 LNKEKTSLKSEL
+434 LNKEKLSLKSEL
-446 GDIDKAISTKR
+446 GDLDKAISTKR

-470 RDSDSNQLKTLIE
+470 RDSDNNQLQTLIE
-483 KRAATESLYNSVVSD
+483 RRAATESLYNSVVSD

-520 WPLPTSKIATDGS
+520 WPLPENRIATDGS
-533 EQSVIQFKIEYRY
+533 EQSVIQFKIQYRY

-555 LQEFDFVDSDGN
+555 LQEFDFSDADGN
-567 TQKGIYSNWVC
+567 TQKGVYSNWVS
-578 MRSALRERGFDSD
+578 MKSSLRERYFDAD
-591 SGRYYWKDQDTENGE
+591 TGRYYWKEQDTENGE

-615 AIRPNETVEIR
+615 PIRPNETVEIK

-639 IESDWCNIVTVEFP
+639 IESEFCDIISIEFP

-678 NEDLTAKGVYSHIDD
+678 NEDLTERGVYTHIDD

-711 GFLSEERNIISLLD
+711 GFLSEERNVISLLD

-739 QINKTVGIL
+739 QINKAVGIL

-765 SSIPIF
+765 TTVPIF

-786 GTIITKNYFIRI
+786 GTIVTKNYFIRI

-805 IQLSAALVENNAS
+805 IQLSAALISNNS
-818 IGAVNEFGS
+818 STDEQGS
-827 KFEAAQS
+827 KFQRVGVAD
-834 INYELPTL
+834 YLPAPL
-842 GLSNPPISDINASP
+842 GLSNPANEDTSNTANT
-856 KLAYNLPFQS
+856 AYNLPFQS

-874 YSRNKDITSVKTIV
+874 YSRNKDITTVKEIFS
-888 TSTGNITTDRNQFDP
+888 TSGTVANDIYKFDNTTFTSDITF
-903 LTAIPLTPVVD
+903 D
-914 NYKKDNDFFVWDGQ
+914 NYKTNSAHFIWDGE
-928 AVSSTVV
+928 ATSSSTV
-935 NGIKSD
+935 NGFKAD
-941 DLIDG
+941 DVTFLSTQTY
-946 NLDGK
+946 
-951 IFVHCQHPD
+951 VHCQHPD
-960 LHDNVFIP
+960 IYNGNIIT
-968 NPTSGPYL
+968 TS
-976 TTQDWID
+976 TTGSDKTKWID
-983 RNTTVNK
+983 KNTSITKNSNK
-990 NANLEVST
+990 NVST
-998 NNSSTYFLQ
+998 HASDFYQQSKFITDTTIMDGTNSS
-1007 TGFKSLL
+1007 S
-1014 STDSQSNSFID
+1014 
-1025 ITNKI
+1025 KI

-1036 KYLLGAGSCGS
+1036 KYLLGPASCGA
-1047 YLYVSPLS
+1047 YLYLSPLG
-1055 YEDVRVE
+1055 YENVRVE
-1062 GNDLVSKKELNSG
+1062 GNDSVSKKELSFG
-1075 STNAIVLQVV
+1075 PGNAVSLQVV

-1101 GKVSGKDGVTQLQ
+1101 GKISGEDGIAQLE
-1114 YTKILGLDIYY
+1114 YRKILGLDIYY
-1125 DKSKFSFDLEISAR
+1125 DESKFSFDLEITSR
-1139 YKSNSISTSDVPS
+1139 YKSNSISASDVPS

-1159 NQTTNNI
+1159 NQTTNNV
-1166 SQITPTIS
+1166 SQITPSI

>member
-36 DSDVVT
+36 DADVVT

-110 TTIQTP
+110 TTVQTP

-121 KSNWFFESFLNPLL
+121 KNNWFFESFLNPLL

-140 FPTQLNPDT
+140 FPAQLNPDT
-149 IKVKMQKFILN
+149 TKVKMQKFILN
-160 LDSDAKLNIF
+160 LDTDAKLNIF
-170 NSQIKNNPDLSYANF
+170 NLQIKNNPDLSYADF
-185 LDIIN
+185 LDLIN
-190 TNAILYTI
+190 TNGILYTI

-209 PRFYGNFSVLRVF
+209 PRFFGNFSVLRVF
-222 ESTEDILVDGVNATK
+222 ESTENIVVDGVDTTK

-255 TLETQQIKVGDSLL
+255 TLETQQLKVGDSLL

-355 YSNELT
+355 HSNELT
-361 IKDTDSVIKTLDTY
+361 IKDTDSVVKTLDTY

-399 KAVIPNIPGAIPSDF
+399 KAIVPNVPLAVANDF

-434 LNKEKTSLKSEL
+434 LNKEKLSLKSEL
-446 GDIDKAISTKR
+446 GDLDKAISTKR

-470 RDSDSNQLKTLIE
+470 RDSDTNQLQTLIE

-520 WPLPTSKIATDGS
+520 WPLPENRIATDGS

-555 LQEFDFVDSDGN
+555 LQEFDFTDADGN
-567 TQKGIYSNWVC
+567 TQKGVYSNWVC
-578 MRSALRERGFDSD
+578 MKSPLRERYFDVD
-591 SGRYYWKDQDTENGE
+591 TGRYYWKEQDTENGE

-639 IESDWCNIVTVEFP
+639 IESEFCNIVSIEFP

-678 NEDLTAKGVYSHIDD
+678 NEDLTERGVYTHIDD

-748 LVKVEDESGN
+748 LVKIEDENGN

-765 SSIPIF
+765 TTVPIF

-786 GTIITKNYFIRI
+786 GTIISKNYFIRI

-805 IQLSAALVENNAS
+805 IQLSAALVSNNS
-818 IGAVNEFGS
+818 STDEQGS
-827 KFEAAQS
+827 KFERVES
-834 INYELPTL
+834 GTIYENAPL
-842 GLSNPPISDINASP
+842 GLSNPASEDINNVANT
-856 KLAYNLPFQS
+856 AYKLPFQS

-874 YSRNKDITSVKTIV
+874 YSRNRDITTTKTIY
-888 TSTGNITTDRNQFDP
+888 SSSSSILNDMNNFNLADIPTGVVKQNYK
-903 LTAIPLTPVVD
+903 VD
-914 NYKKDNDFFVWDGQ
+914 NNFFVWDGLLPTG
-928 AVSSTVV
+928 AVVDGCEPSS
-935 NGIKSD
+935 I
-941 DLIDG
+941 
-946 NLDGK
+946 
-951 IFVHCQHPD
+951 IFSPTSIYVHCQHPD
-960 LHDNVFIP
+960 LFDSPYTIATNVWI
-968 NPTSGPYL
+968 NINTSVTKL
-976 TTQDWID
+976 S
-983 RNTTVNK
+983 NK
-990 NANLEVST
+990 DANDA
-998 NNSSTYFLQ
+998 SSTTDFFQQ
-1007 TGFKSLL
+1007 TGFFNESL
-1014 STDSQSNSFID
+1014 SGISDT
-1025 ITNKI
+1025 TNKI

-1036 KYLLGAGSCGS
+1036 KYLLGGGSCGS
-1047 YLYVSPLS
+1047 YLYLSPLG
-1055 YEDVRVE
+1055 YDNIRVE
-1062 GNDLVSKKELNSG
+1062 GNDKISKKELPNG
-1075 STNAIVLQVV
+1075 SSSAVVVQVV

-1101 GKVSGKDGVTQLQ
+1101 GRISGQEGVTQLQ
-1114 YTKILGLDIYY
+1114 YTKILGLDVYY
-1125 DKSKFSFDLEISAR
+1125 DESKFSFDLEVTSR
-1139 YKSNSISTSDVPS
+1139 YKSNSIGVSDVPN

-1159 NQTTNNI
+1159 NQTTNNV
-1166 SQITPTIS
+1166 SQITPSI